1 MAIFLGVHEFGER
14 LTQEKMD
21 ENWAKYSNSCKEHGA
36 QAHKVFY
43 NLAEGKSWCITE
55 AESADAVNEA
65 HNAVELPTKQL
76 FEVSK
81 FSK

>member
-36 QAHKVFY
+36 QAHKVHY
-43 NLAEGKSWCITE
+43 GSRIGRRSERSPQCCGA
-55 AESADAVNEA
+55 A
-65 HNAVELPTKQL
+65 HQTA
-76 FEVSK
+76 F
-81 FSK
+81 